1 MSSIKMKRMFGGL
14 IEITR
19 LLVIPLESKTFK
31 CIVVM
36 LNKAVSQ
43 RMIKSLFLSIN
54 WIILLINVVAGHFI
68 FGINFFKINALEFE
82 IACIYGA
89 NVTTNSEKHYK

>member
-1 MSSIKMKRMFGGL
+1 
-14 IEITR
+14 
-19 LLVIPLESKTFK
+19 
-31 CIVVM
+31 
-36 LNKAVSQ
+36 
-43 RMIKSLFLSIN
+43 MIKSLFLSIN